1 MLYLPVTILLALFS
15 VLMFIHTV
23 RSWNSETKT
32 IFKKINEIIYAL
44 LVLSFGLYYPLL
56 ILRLGKDHAGI
67 LFPTAVEELTFLGNF
82 LIIGIATGIALWGIS
97 AKIRTIRNPEL
108 LKNLNCYEN
117 FKTKFI
123 SEYPNKNHYK
133 RKITH
138 IFPVVVVAGCAI
150 IFYNLS
156 LFDGA
161 WIDYALFFSIIIGVG
176 FASTFIIEDLIRLFD
191 FSYMPPNAIKLC
203 EAALTPDE
211 LDSFSSTSVMIFS
224 FGPFLFFSFPI
235 FFCVITVTAV
245 ADAMASIFG
254 IAADNKGIKH
264 TFPKWSDKSIE
275 GYIGGILS
283 TFLCVVGSVA
293 FSNLLGLSNWST
305 GVIISLALIL
315 SVEFFLIDFLTTKIK
330 LQDNFLNPFIMGF
343 SAVLYLMALNI
354 AIV

>member
-1 MLYLPVTILLALFS
+1 
-15 VLMFIHTV
+15 MFIHII
-23 RSWNSETKT
+23 RSWNSESKT
-32 IFKKINEIIYAL
+32 IFKKINEIVYAL

-67 LFPTAVEELTFLGNF
+67 NFPTAVEELTFLGNF
-82 LIIGIATGIALWGIS
+82 LIVGITMGIVLWGIS

-108 LKNLNCYEN
+108 LKNQNSYED
-117 FKTKFI
+117 FKTKFLAT
-123 SEYPNKNHYK
+123 YPNKNHYK

-138 IFPVVVVAGCAI
+138 ILPVGVVGGCVI
-150 IFYNLS
+150 IFYNIS

-161 WIDYALFFSIIIGVG
+161 WIDYALFFSIIVGVA

-191 FSYMPPNAIKLC
+191 FSYMPPNARKLC
-203 EAALTPDE
+203 EAGLTPDE

-235 FFCVITVTAV
+235 FFSVITITAV

-254 IAADNKGIKH
+254 IAADNKGKKH
-264 TFPKWSDKSIE
+264 IFPKWSDKSIE
-275 GYIGGILS
+275 GYIGGVLF
-283 TFLCVVGSVA
+283 TFLCVVASVA
-293 FSNLLGLSNWST
+293 FSNLLGLSDWAT
-305 GVIISLALIL
+305 GVIISLALLL
-315 SVEFFLIDFLTTKIK
+315 SIEFFLIDFITTKIK